1 MSMGEMLGI
10 FLVFVVFIIIVAVA
24 ITLDSDVK

>member
-1 MSMGEMLGI
+1 MSMGEMI
-10 FLVFVVFIIIVAVA
+10 SVFLVFVVFIIVVAVA